1 VILFKNQVKEMKIL
15 LIGVLLICLNGFT
28 GSTFDTITKFLSL
41 NDYKWYHYYSIG
53 LTVSLIVLLIFLN
66 FRGGIKKHI
75 ILEKKQYYVLP
86 LIRGLQFALIT
97 PIIFFSLKY
106 IPINIFTTLLMT
118 TPFFLLIFAKF
129 ILNEKLNS
137 ISWVSIIIGF
147 IGVLIVLKPTNA
159 SINIYVFL
167 VLFVA
172 ITNALSFTVVN
183 KYSYMATTYGFT
195 FYSIIPAML
204 FSYIFFFTDPI
215 IPSGKALLLFASSGI
230 IVMISAW
237 AFTAAYHIAGKYS
250 SIISPFIFLQILW
263 GSLYGIIF
271 FSEKISTLSIIGI
284 FVIIAS
290 GSIAVYNR
298 NK

>member
-1 VILFKNQVKEMKIL
+1 MKIL
-15 LIGVLLICLNGFT
+15 LLGVLLICLNGFT

-41 NDYKWYHYYSIG
+41 NNYKWYHYYSIG
-53 LTVSLIVLLIFLN
+53 LTISLITLLIFLY
-66 FRGGIKKHI
+66 FQGGIKKHI
-75 ILEKKQYYVLP
+75 ILEKKQYYFLP
-86 LIRGLQFALIT
+86 LIRGLQFAFIT
-97 PIIFFSLKY
+97 PIIFYSLKY

-118 TPFFLLIFAKF
+118 TPFFLIIFAKF
-129 ILNEKLNS
+129 ILNEKLNY
-137 ISWVSIIIGF
+137 ISWIAIIIGF

-159 SINIYVFL
+159 SMNIYVFL
-167 VLFVA
+167 ILLVA

-183 KYSYMATTYGFT
+183 KYSYMASTYGFT
-195 FYSIIPAML
+195 FYGIIPATL
-204 FSYIFFFTDPI
+204 ISYLFFFTNPI
-215 IPSGKALLLFASSGI
+215 IPSGKEFLLFGSSGI

-263 GSLYGIIF
+263 GSFYGIIF
-271 FSEKISTLSIIGI
+271 FAEKISTLSIMGI

-290 GSIAVYNR
+290 GSIAIYNR

>member
-1 VILFKNQVKEMKIL
+1 MKIL
-15 LIGVLLICLNGFT
+15 LLGVLLICLNGFT

-41 NDYKWYHYYSIG
+41 NNYKWYHYYSIG
-53 LTVSLIVLLIFLN
+53 LTISLMTLLIFLH
-66 FRGGIKKHI
+66 FQGGIKKHI
-75 ILEKKQYYVLP
+75 ILEKKHYFLP
-86 LIRGLQFALIT
+86 LIRGLQFAFIT
-97 PIIFFSLKY
+97 PIIFYSLKY

-118 TPFFLLIFAKF
+118 TPFFLIIFAKF

-137 ISWVSIIIGF
+137 ISWIAIIIGF

-159 SINIYVFL
+159 SMNIYVL
-167 VLFVA
+167 LILLVA

-183 KYSYMATTYGFT
+183 KYSYMASTYGFT
-195 FYSIIPAML
+195 FYGIIPATL
-204 FSYIFFFTDPI
+204 ISYLFFFADPI
-215 IPSGKALLLFASSGI
+215 IPSGKEFLLFGSSGI

-263 GSLYGIIF
+263 GSFYGIIF

-290 GSIAVYNR
+290 GSIAIYNR